1 VSHKGDTAAQSVQ
14 RAKARVIVVFCFSQ
28 TRSCT
33 DFFTLLLKTTSFPVL
48 LSEEIRGSPIF
59 KHISFLALQLAEDMA
74 TKQTKKT
81 IPETAPS
88 LISNEKLQQM
98 YSAML
103 KCRILEAHARDL
115 RGRPTLK
122 GKEAAAVGATIDLQP
137 DDALVFPANAAVGGF
152 LKGAS
157 LSSLFAQLQAKNGTP
172 KRKAATSAGPGAQSS
187 LATGVALARGT
198 GKTGNVTLAFLS
210 QHPGQSPTGHEA
222 LLFADAHKLP
232 IVYVDIDDGSE
243 NISAAAYRFPVIP
256 VDGSDVV
263 AVYRV
268 AHECIV
274 RARRGGGPSI
284 IACRPFSVEESIG
297 RSQDPLRS
305 MENYLS
311 LKGLSMHDKKQR
323 IIHTFE
329 AEIKQ
334 AIKTAGKTAASKKS
348 ADSIPHLF
356 YL

>member
-1 VSHKGDTAAQSVQ
+1 
-14 RAKARVIVVFCFSQ
+14 
-28 TRSCT
+28 
-33 DFFTLLLKTTSFPVL
+33 LKTTSFAVL
-48 LSEEIRGSPIF
+48 LSEEIRGSTILER
-59 KHISFLALQLAEDMA
+59 ISFLALQLAEDMA

-115 RGRPTLK
+115 RGRPALK
-122 GKEAAAVGATIDLQP
+122 GKEAAVVGATIDLQP
-137 DDALVFPANAAVGGF
+137 DDALVFPANAAVAGF

-157 LSSLFAQLQAKNGTP
+157 LSSLFAQLHAKNGRP
-172 KRKAATSAGPGAQSS
+172 ARRAATTAGPGAQSS
-187 LATGVALARGT
+187 LATGIALARGT

-232 IVYVDIDDGSE
+232 IVYVDINDDSE
-243 NISAAAYRFPVIP
+243 TISAEACSFPVIP

-268 AHECIV
+268 AHECIL
-274 RARRGGGPSI
+274 RARQGGGPSI
-284 IACRPFSVEESIG
+284 IACRAFLIKESVG
-297 RSQDPLRS
+297 RKQDPLRS
-305 MENYLS
+305 MEKYLS
-311 LKGLSMHDKKQR
+311 LKGLSMNDRKQR
-323 IIHTFE
+323 VIHTFE

-334 AIKTAGKTAASKKS
+334 AIKTAGKKP

-356 YL
+356 FI